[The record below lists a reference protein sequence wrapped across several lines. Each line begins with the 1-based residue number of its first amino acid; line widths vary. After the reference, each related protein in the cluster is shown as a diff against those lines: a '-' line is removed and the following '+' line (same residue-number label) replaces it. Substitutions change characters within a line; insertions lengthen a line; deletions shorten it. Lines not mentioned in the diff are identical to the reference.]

1 MLLLTSK
8 VESTTRIDLINHQVV
23 SYQKPVIIVDDFIE
37 SKLRFDFADQ
47 IEPIVE
53 SLKEHFLN
61 LMHYYQPAFREQVDA
76 YVNILNYVG
85 ITVVPFHNDNMGITI
100 HPTSTIRLIDRL
112 KAFSPHTEILATS
125 PFSFYTG
132 QQFLYDLCSPLYLG
146 ALHRLYDNNIRIS
159 NETNLKRLEFCAGL
173 DLDSFDLDHSILQ
186 YPRLVQQKAFIRSKR
201 WDSSYVCG
209 WPLVSSAAK
218 FLGGECTTNIDLNSL
233 KTTLNTIQKFSNDNT
248 QLISDVEK
256 QLKMVNERVNTNYKL
271 IQDLVVQLNANTNQ
285 TIGVINQLHNE
296 IKSVNANLTQAI
308 QLNTIANHYSSVLFR
323 LNQFVVDF
331 RFRYIETLDSF
342 INHIQF
348 SGAHYEYF
356 DPELLNQL
364 DKIGYT
370 IPRYDN
376 LVPYSYSS
384 VRYLPSSSN
393 HFSNI
398 EFTIFIPVVQIA
410 SFVDNNPS
418 TTYRHATL
426 SPLPVNTNN
435 RTLIPRY
442 SGPAICNETTCY
454 ITPLHGFC
462 RYDTINWYCSS
473 DYFNTLTPLN
483 QDFMILPKTSSIAMY
498 IPPQSV
504 YFSDN
509 IEYTITDNGRT
520 STQVSPIGSLLH
532 ISCTTSL
539 LTHNATTKL
548 YIGLNNHLNC
558 QDTNFT
564 NRYLIT
570 EHLKGISLNRDIPQ
584 VPLKSDRYIAYQ
596 DDYYSKLLNDTIQNI
611 SVYKLNNTNTDQPI
625 TDIAIEIQNKLDAL
639 EAANIAIHDRI
650 NSMKSISSTPTWF
663 YFAIFI
669 LLIVLARMLRL
680 I

>member
-1 MLLLTSK
+1 MLLLSSK

-37 SKLRFDFADQ
+37 SNLRFNFADQ
-47 IEPIVE
+47 LEPIIE
-53 SLKEHFLN
+53 SLKEHFSN
-61 LMHYYQPAFREQVDA
+61 LMHNYRPQFREQVDA
-76 YVNILNYVG
+76 YITILSYVG
-85 ITVVPFHNDNMGITI
+85 IDVVPFHNKDMLITI
-100 HPTSTIRLIDRL
+100 HPTSTILLIDRI
-112 KAFSPHTEILATS
+112 KAFSDHTKILATS
-125 PFSFYTG
+125 QFTFYTG
-132 QQFLYDLCSPLYLG
+132 QQFLYDFCSPLYLG
-146 ALHRLYDNNIRIS
+146 AFYRLYEGINIS
-159 NETNLKRLEFCAGL
+159 NQTNLKRLEFCTGL
-173 DLDSFDLDHSILQ
+173 DLDSFDLDHTLIQ
-186 YPRLVQQKAFIRSKR
+186 YPKFVEQKNHIRMKR
-201 WDSSYVCG
+201 WDASYVCG

-233 KTTLNTIQKFSNDNT
+233 KTTLSTIQKFSNDNT
-248 QLISDVEK
+248 QLISNVEN

-271 IQDLVVQLNANTNQ
+271 IQELVVQLNANTNQ
-285 TIGVINQLHNE
+285 TVNVIKQLHSE
-296 IKSVNANLTQAI
+296 IKSINANLTQTV
-308 QLNTIANHYSSVLFR
+308 QLNTISNHYSSVLFR

-331 RFRYIETLDSF
+331 RFRYLETLESF

-348 SGAHYEYF
+348 TGSHYEYF
-356 DPELLNQL
+356 DPELLTEL

-398 EFTIFIPVVQIA
+398 EFTIFIPVIKLQ
-410 SFVDNNPS
+410 SFIDNNPVS
-418 TTYRHATL
+418 TYRHATL

-442 SGPAICNETTCY
+442 SGPAICNETVCY

-473 DYFNTLTPLN
+473 DYFNTLTPLS
-483 QDFMILPKTSSIAMY
+483 QDFMIVPKTSAIAMY

-509 IEYTITDNGRT
+509 IEYTITVNGRRT
-520 STQVSPIGSLLH
+520 TQVSPIGSLLH
-532 ISCTTSL
+532 VSCTTTL
-539 LTHNATTKL
+539 LTHNSTSSLSIVA
-548 YIGLNNHLNC
+548 NHHLNC
-558 QDTNFT
+558 QETNFT
-564 NRYLIT
+564 DRYLIPM
-570 EHLKGISLNRDIPQ
+570 HLKGISLNRDIPQ
-584 VPLKSDRYIAYQ
+584 VPLRSESYIAYQ

-611 SVYKLNNTNTDQPI
+611 SVYKLNSTNSDQQI
-625 TDIAIEIQNKLDAL
+625 TDLANQIQNKIEAL
-639 EAANIAIHDRI
+639 ELANNAIHNRI
-650 NSMKSISSTPTWF
+650 NSMKSIGSTPIWF
-663 YFAIFI
+663 YFAMFI
-669 LLIVLARMLRL
+669 LLIVLARMLRF